1 MNKILFFLSFAL
13 LSLSC
18 NDDDVAPAQEASDA
32 FVTRIS
38 RDGVTA
44 LELFYDVEKKLYRVN
59 YYFSGNLSSY
69 MLYEYDENGL
79 KELRRYD
86 ADDHSLNYRTV
97 FTLDNFGRV
106 IKGENYSKP
115 DFLDEPASL
124 SEFEYNGSGQLT
136 VREFRS
142 AGEPVYSREEY
153 TYDADGN
160 LIEQQRT
167 HYPNQEEE
175 YLNSISEYTPRGQPI
190 PGSWENYIFILGI
203 SGLDYYIRDMFI
215 SNFHYKGWGA
225 NGTLEFE
232 STNETSEHVFDE
244 DGNLTAQVVT
254 RKNLENPQSPDV
266 VDMTYD
272 YKE

>member
-1 MNKILFFLSFAL
+1 MKKTLFFLSFAL
-13 LSLSC
+13 LSISC
-18 NDDDVAPAQEASDA
+18 NDDDVAPVKETNDA

-38 RDGVTA
+38 RDGLTSI
-44 LELFYDVEKKLYRVN
+44 ELLYDVEKRLYRMN
-59 YYFSGNLSSY
+59 YYFQGSLSTY
-69 MLYEYDENGL
+69 TLYEYNDDGL
-79 KELRRYD
+79 KESRRYD
-86 ADDHSLNYRTV
+86 ADDHSLTYRTV
-97 FTLDNFGRV
+97 FTLDNFGRI

-124 SEFEYNGSGQLT
+124 SEFEYNASGQLT
-136 VREFRS
+136 VKEFRS

-160 LIEQQRT
+160 LIKEQRT

-175 YLNSISEYTPRGQPI
+175 YLNSLSEYTPRDQSI
-190 PGSWENYIFILGI
+190 PESWENYIFILGI

-232 STNETSEHVFDE
+232 STNETSGYVFDE

-254 RKNLENPQSPDV
+254 RKNLENPQSPEI

-272 YKE
+272 YKK